1 MNLSPLRRRLIVVAI
16 TALVPAGAAL
26 ATPGFGLTPTI
37 IARGT
42 SSETF
47 SINEPRHKANL
58 RKSRAIIAC
67 ALDRQCDFVFQTITF
82 QPGGHTGWHSH
93 PGVLFVT
100 VESGAVTRYEQ
111 REPGERNDDDDD
123 GGGDDDRVTVESG
136 AVENNCERNTYA
148 AGQSFIE
155 RGPRHV
161 ILVRNEGTT
170 PAKVQIAYV
179 VPAGTANAAL
189 RIDQPAP
196 ADCNP

>member
-1 MNLSPLRRRLIVVAI
+1 MNLSPLRRRLIVVALA
-16 TALVPAGAAL
+16 ALVPAGAAV
-26 ATPGFGLTPTI
+26 ATPGLGLTPTI

-47 SINEPRHKANL
+47 SISAPRHKAKHKH
-58 RKSRAIIAC
+58 RKSRPIIAC
-67 ALDRQCDFVFQTITF
+67 ASDRQCDFVFQTITF

-100 VESGAVTRYEQ
+100 VESGSVTRYEH
-111 REPGERNDDDDD
+111 D
-123 GGGDDDRVTVESG
+123 
-136 AVENNCERNTYA
+136 CERNTYA

-155 RGPRHV
+155 RGPKHV
-161 ILVRNEGTT
+161 ILVRNEGST

-179 VPAGTANAAL
+179 VPAGTSNPAL

-196 ADCNP
+196 PGCSV